1 MEAIDRVKAKRK
13 VIRSASTKF
22 VNKVKSFLEDFDS
35 QNETNQEQLFEYLLN
50 LDDKQIELKTL
61 NKVVE
66 DLLSDE
72 ELFKAEIE
80 GANESNVRTNN
91 PALSLNLPKLQIP
104 NFSGDSSTYLE
115 FINCFTN
122 AIDANES
129 LNNVD
134 KFIYLKSFLSG
145 EASKIVSGFA
155 LTEDNYKSCL
165 NLLKDRYGRQDHL
178 ISCFRNKLLEIEPVK
193 SSFNLKGLR
202 KLHDESEINIRN
214 LDSMGVA
221 SGNYGHLLIPILLK
235 QLLHDLVV
243 EFHRQKD
250 SKNIGD
256 VKELMKFIKFE
267 IESRE
272 SANIALGHSQKIPE
286 NSRYLQRNLSY
297 QPQQPKFKNNFP
309 SSSALTTVVRNVCI
323 FCNSDTHTSIGCQI
337 FSNEEKRYKLKK
349 EGRCYRCMTYKHLI
363 SQCKVKITPCE
374 TCQSLNHNSLFCP
387 KTKIKTPLR
396 NNKTEIPE
404 VDNVKKPETQV
415 KEVVMSSVLNPQY
428 SPENYATLLQ
438 TAEVQLIN
446 GCNKVI

>member
-1 MEAIDRVKAKRK
+1 MYKSKINKKHLSQLA
-13 VIRSASTKF
+13 
-22 VNKVKSFLEDFDS
+22 VNF
-35 QNETNQEQLFEYLLN
+35 N
-50 LDDKQIELKTL
+50 
-61 NKVVE
+61 
-66 DLLSDE
+66 
-72 ELFKAEIE
+72 

-91 PALSLNLPKLQIP
+91 PALSLNLPKLRIP

-165 NLLKDRYGRQDHL
+165 NLLKDKYGRQNHL
-178 ISCFRNKLLEIEPVK
+178 ISCFMNKLLEIEPVK

-202 KLHDESEINIRN
+202 KLHDESEINIGN
-214 LDSMGVA
+214 LYSMGVA

-235 QLLHDLVV
+235 QLPHDLVV

-272 SANIALGHSQKIPE
+272 SANIASTRAFTE
-286 NSRYLQRNLSY
+286 NSRYLPRNLSY
-297 QPQQPKFKNNFP
+297 QPQQPKLKNNFP

-337 FSNEEKRYKLKK
+337 FSNEEKRYKLK
-349 EGRCYRCMTYKHLI
+349 R
-363 SQCKVKITPCE
+363 
-374 TCQSLNHNSLFCP
+374 
-387 KTKIKTPLR
+387 
-396 NNKTEIPE
+396 
-404 VDNVKKPETQV
+404 VD
-415 KEVVMSSVLNPQY
+415 
-428 SPENYATLLQ
+428 
-438 TAEVQLIN
+438 
-446 GCNKVI
+446 VIGA